1 MDTTGSPFGAPTGSP
16 TAPGREPPG
25 RVSEPDTSQD
35 QGSLKAGDRSADTS
49 HVTDIEISM
58 RHLLDHVVDRV
69 PGVLGALVSSA
80 DGHVLA
86 SRLTHVT
93 GLDPAAIAAMS
104 AAALGLSN
112 RLVQLT
118 GASPASFSHQC
129 STDGQVF
136 VFGISHVAVLTVLTD
151 RAADATQLKQVGR
164 EVGRGLERL
173 FRGTAHV

>member
-1 MDTTGSPFGAPTGSP
+1 METTASPFGAPTGSP
-16 TAPGREPPG
+16 TTPTGEPLA
-25 RVSEPDTSQD
+25 RVSEPNTN
-35 QGSLKAGDRSADTS
+35 QGQGFLKAEDRPADTS
-49 HVTDIEISM
+49 RMSDVEISM
-58 RHLLDHVVDRV
+58 HHLLDHVVDRV

-104 AAALGLSN
+104 AAVLGLSN

-118 GASPASFSHQC
+118 GTSPASFSHQC

-151 RAADATQLKQVGR
+151 PTADATRIKLVGR

-173 FRGTAHV
+173 FRGTANV